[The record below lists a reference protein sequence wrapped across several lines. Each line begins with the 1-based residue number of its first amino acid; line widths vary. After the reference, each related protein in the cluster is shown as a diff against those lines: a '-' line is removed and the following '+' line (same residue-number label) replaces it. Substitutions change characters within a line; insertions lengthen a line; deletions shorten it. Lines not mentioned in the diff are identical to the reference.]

1 MAKKR
6 KHHHRRRRVH
16 GFGGGGKK
24 SIGMKLIPII
34 GGYLLGDQIN
44 AQIDKFLP
52 KKTDTVTNTQVP
64 NNTLGIVG
72 SIGLGGALL
81 MYKGRG
87 TVGTVTTL
95 AGGLLAGAG
104 LKRALK
110 SSGIISG
117 YQNVPVI
124 GAPRMAGYQ
133 STPVIGGKRPPQL
146 AGRPAQ
152 LQGFRVNGYT
162 PTGSGVMGS
171 IGNPAGR
178 GSGITTGSSY
188 MQ

>member
-24 SIGMKLIPII
+24 SMGLKLLAVA
-34 GGYLLGDQIN
+34 GGYLMADGIN
-44 AQIDKFLP
+44 AQIDKIVP

-64 NNTLGIVG
+64 NNTVAIAG
-72 SIGLGGALL
+72 SIGLGGLLL
-81 MYKGRG
+81 MRKGTG
-87 TVGTVTTL
+87 TTGMVTTI